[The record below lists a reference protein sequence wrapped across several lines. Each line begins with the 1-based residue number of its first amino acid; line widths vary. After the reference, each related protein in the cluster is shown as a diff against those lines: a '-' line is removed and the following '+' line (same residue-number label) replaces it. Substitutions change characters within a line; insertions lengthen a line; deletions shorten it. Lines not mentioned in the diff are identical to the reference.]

1 MKNNDY
7 MNYLALNQN
16 ILNKTFVVGSG
27 PQSKNEN
34 VPITTYEGIV
44 VFLNG
49 VHAIPDNSDI
59 IQCFNIG
66 TMTHP
71 DAMMGMPGSS
81 GDLNYQIC
89 ITEKEYL
96 ILVSLKL
103 SEFSNGKSKAAI
115 DLLGL
120 VQKDSLPPH
129 VEHHEDN
136 YGFIA
141 QEVLNCHF
149 DSLFMYYD
157 SMEDLKDWDFDEEDA
172 LFHFVKAYFEN
183 KKC

>member
-1 MKNNDY
+1 

-16 ILNKTFVVGSG
+16 ILNKTFVIGGG
-27 PQSKNEN
+27 PQSKNEC
-34 VPITTYEGIV
+34 VPITTSEGIQ

-49 VHAIPDNSDI
+49 VHVVPENGDI
-59 IQCFNIG
+59 IQCYNIG

-71 DAMMGMPGSS
+71 DAMIGMPGSS
-81 GDLNYQIC
+81 GDLHYEIC

-103 SEFSNGKSKAAI
+103 SEFSNGKSKPAI

-120 VQKDSLPPH
+120 VQKETLPSH
-129 VEHHEDN
+129 IEDHEDN

-141 QEVLNCHF
+141 QQVLNCHF
-149 DSLFMYYD
+149 DSLFKYYD
-157 SMEDLKDWDFDEEDA
+157 SVADLKDWDFDEDDA
-172 LFHFVKAYFEN
+172 LFQFVQIYFEM
-183 KKC
+183 KKG